1 MLYHRRDTRPIIVTM
16 DELTAAIAATL
27 RAERA
32 AAQLTQHQLADKS
45 GLGYQT
51 VMRLEKCE
59 RSPSVGQLAALCSVF
74 GIPMSE
80 LVERAER
87 RIAR

>member
-1 MLYHRRDTRPIIVTM
+1 M
-16 DELTAAIAATL
+16 DELSRAVAATI

-32 AAQLTQHQLADKS
+32 AAQLTQQDLAKRS

-51 VMRLEKCE
+51 VMRLEKGE
-59 RSPSVGQLAALCSVF
+59 RSPNVVQMAALCSVF

-87 RIAR
+87 RLAR